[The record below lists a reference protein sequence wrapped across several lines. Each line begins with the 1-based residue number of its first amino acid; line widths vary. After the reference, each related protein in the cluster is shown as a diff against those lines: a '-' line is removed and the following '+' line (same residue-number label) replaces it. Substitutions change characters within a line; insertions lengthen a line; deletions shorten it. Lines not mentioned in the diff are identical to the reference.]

1 MCTGVTLAPGRVE
14 PTLLLSSL
22 LLTQQ
27 VIWPAIFLCVPPGFN
42 PDIQFMGHLWEPLK
56 AGHRLLAFYLGTEAI
71 AYCSRRLLRRWG
83 FKHRRH
89 A

>member
-1 MCTGVTLAPGRVE
+1 VARWVPPSQLLYCTV
-14 PTLLLSSL
+14 LLSGPRICL
-22 LLTQQ
+22 R
-27 VIWPAIFLCVPPGFN
+27 VPAGFN

-56 AGHRLLAFYLGTEAI
+56 AGHRLLAFYLCTEAI

-83 FKHRRH
+83 FKHHRH